1 MGCGSSNTLHNE
13 ISSQIEK
20 NEQNNKIQNNNNNDN
35 NNKNEET
42 KKILEN
48 KNNEENKTIL
58 TSQNVIL
65 PENSILN
72 NIYINYQFEFN
83 PIEENNQSKQNNNIL
98 IYTAKYNPNGSTFI
112 YCDKSKHFESETT
125 EFRETPNKLSLY
137 YSKGVKS
144 SIFLNQDKFFLL
156 IDGDF
161 EIYCLIDGHGP
172 FGDIIA
178 QIVQDKIFQYF
189 TKKENKKLKE
199 NYESIFKNLYNDLQD
214 YLIKNDEENG
224 NENNYDSILSGVSI
238 TIIINKEKELFCSNI
253 GNVTAFIF
261 HVDKKN
267 PSQLGI
273 DILTIDDSDLQNSK
287 NHMMNTYYD
296 MYNIHGFYDIEEER
310 RRIYENGGEIRT
322 IAEEPKQR
330 IFVKGQYYPGVIN
343 TRSIGDRIASCIGVI
358 NQPHISKRELDS
370 KNINYLVIYSDGIG
384 ISCEPEDIVNIIRG
398 RVDNPHSSIY
408 SIVDQAQNFFG
419 DVNYL
424 PDMTIIMKVIE

>member
-1 MGCGSSNTLHNE
+1 MGCGSSNDLHNE
-13 ISSQIEK
+13 ISSIEK
-20 NEQNNKIQNNNNNDN
+20 NDQKNENNNNNKEET
-35 NNKNEET
+35 NNKVES
-42 KKILEN
+42 
-48 KNNEENKTIL
+48 KNNEENNNIIT
-58 TSQNVIL
+58 TQQNIPF
-65 PENSILN
+65 PENNILN
-72 NIYINYQFEFN
+72 NIYLNYQFEFI
-83 PIEENNQSKQNNNIL
+83 PIEESNQNIHYNNIIL
-98 IYTAKYNPNGSTFI
+98 YTAKYNPNGSTFI

-125 EFRETPNKLSLY
+125 EFRETQNKLSLY

-144 SIFLNQDKFFLL
+144 SIFLNQDKFFIL
-156 IDGDF
+156 IDGSF

-189 TKKENKKLKE
+189 TKKENKKLKN
-199 NYESIFKNLYNDLQD
+199 NYEQIFKNLYNDLQE
-214 YLIKNDEENG
+214 YLIKNDEDNRI
-224 NENNYDSILSGVSI
+224 ENNYDSILSGASI
-238 TIIINKEKELFCSNI
+238 TIIINQEKQLYCSNI
-253 GNVTAFIF
+253 GNVTSFIF

-296 MYNIHGFYDIEEER
+296 MYNIHGYYDIEEER

-343 TRSIGDRIASCIGVI
+343 TRSIGDRIANCIGVS
-358 NQPHISKRELDS
+358 NKPHISKRELDS
-370 KNINYLVIYSDGIG
+370 KNINYLVMYSDGIG
-384 ISCEPEDIVNIIRG
+384 ISCGPEDIVNIIRG

-408 SIVDQAQNFFG
+408 SVVDQAQNFFA

-424 PDMTIIMKVIE
+424 PDMTFIMKVIE